1 MNALGL
7 TKTTIEGRLTVDEQV
22 TILHTN
28 DLHSHFENWPRIQR
42 YLLAERAQ
50 RRRAGSHVVTVDLGD
65 AVDRAHPL
73 SEATQGQANVALLNA
88 IGYDAVTIGNNEGL
102 GLTHTALDQLYQ
114 RANFDV
120 ILDNLTDMATHQPP
134 RWALPGKIIT
144 TVRGTRILLLA
155 FTAPFTLT
163 YPLNGW
169 TPAAVKTR
177 LPALLQQ
184 YAGQYDVLVLM
195 SHLGIN
201 VDRWLAKQFPM
212 IDVIIGS
219 HTHHLLVNGELKN
232 GVLIAAAG
240 KYGEYIGR
248 IELTIDERHRVKTVR
263 AHTVATAS
271 LPAVADDEALI
282 ASWEQQGEALLTQQ
296 VVASVPTQLRPHW
309 HHASELTALG
319 LAAITDYAGTDL
331 GMLNGGLFMRDLPAG
346 LVNQND
352 LHTML
357 PHAMHVIRV
366 TLSGTELW
374 RLVYEME
381 LVRPFLN
388 KFPIKGMGFRG
399 QVFGY
404 IQYQGLTWQADQHE
418 LLVHGQPVDRQQT
431 YQIALLDHDLF
442 IPFFPTLNISGQTE
456 ILFEAM
462 LRTVVGNY
470 LTSQWPVN

>member
-1 MNALGL
+1 M
-7 TKTTIEGRLTVDEQV
+7 DEQV

-28 DLHSHFENWPRIQR
+28 DIHSHFENWPRIQR
-42 YLLAERAQ
+42 YLLTEREQ
-50 RRRAGSHVVTVDLGD
+50 RRQSGSHVITVDLGD

-73 SEATQGQANVALLNA
+73 SEATQGQANVALLNG

-102 GLTHTALDQLYQ
+102 GLTHGALNQLYD

-120 ILDNLTDMATHQPP
+120 ILDNLTDTATHLPP
-134 RWALPGKIIT
+134 RWALPAKIIT
-144 TVRGTRILLLA
+144 TARGTRILLLA

-169 TPAAVKTR
+169 TPASVKTR
-177 LPALLQQ
+177 LPELLRQ
-184 YAGQYDVLVLM
+184 YAGQYDVLIVM

-201 VDRWLAKQFPM
+201 VDRWLAKQFPV
-212 IDVIIGS
+212 IDVVIGS

-240 KYGEYIGR
+240 KYGEYIGQ
-248 IELTIDERHRVKTVR
+248 IELTIDGQHHVKTAV

-271 LPAVADDEALI
+271 LPIVTGDEALI
-282 ASWEQQGEALLTQQ
+282 AGWKQQGETLLTQQ
-296 VVASVPTQLRPHW
+296 VVAKVPQQLRPHW
-309 HHASELTALG
+309 HHASDLTALG
-319 LAAITDYAGTDL
+319 LAAITDYAKTDL

-346 LVNQND
+346 IVNQND

-366 TLSGTELW
+366 TLSGEALW

-404 IQYQGLTWQADQHE
+404 IQYQGLAWEAEQHG
-418 LLVHGQPVDRQQT
+418 LLVNGQPVDRHQT

-442 IPFFPTLNISGQTE
+442 IPFFPTINISGRTE

-462 LRTVVGNY
+462 LRTVVSDY
-470 LTSQWPVN
+470 LARQWPVK

>member
-1 MNALGL
+1 M
-7 TKTTIEGRLTVDEQV
+7 DEQV

-50 RRRAGSHVVTVDLGD
+50 RQAEGSTVITVDLGD
-65 AVDRAHPL
+65 AVDRVHPL
-73 SEATQGQANVALLNA
+73 SEATRGQANVTLLNA

-102 GLTHTALDQLYQ
+102 GLTHSELDQLYQ

-120 ILDNLTDMATHQPP
+120 VLDNITDQATHQRP
-134 RWALPGKIIT
+134 RWALPAKVIT
-144 TVRGTRILLLA
+144 TAQGTRVLLLA

-169 TPAAVKTR
+169 DPASVETR
-177 LPALLQQ
+177 LPELLQQ
-184 YAGQYDVLVLM
+184 YAGQYDVLVVM

-201 VDRWLAKQFPM
+201 VDRWLAKHFPV

-240 KYGEYIGR
+240 KYGEYVGR
-248 IELTIDERHRVKTVR
+248 IELTISAQHRVQTVQ
-263 AHTVATAS
+263 AATIATVD
-271 LPAVADDEALI
+271 LPRIPSDDALI
-282 ASWEQQGEALLTQQ
+282 AGWQRQGAALLQQQ
-296 VVASVPTQLRPHW
+296 VIAQVPQQLRPHW
-309 HHASELTALG
+309 HHASDLTALG
-319 LAAITDYAGTDL
+319 LAAITAYAGTDL

-346 LVNQND
+346 EVNQND

-366 TLSGTELW
+366 TLRGDELW

-404 IQYQGLTWQADQHE
+404 IQYQGLAWQAKTHR
-418 LLVHGQPVDRQQT
+418 LIVNGQPVDCQQT

-462 LRTVVGNY
+462 LRTVVGKY
-470 LTSQWPVN
+470 LASRWPVN

>member
-1 MNALGL
+1 M
-7 TKTTIEGRLTVDEQV
+7 DEQV

-28 DLHSHFENWPRIQR
+28 DIHSHFENWPRIQR
-42 YLLAERAQ
+42 YLLTEREQ
-50 RRRAGSHVVTVDLGD
+50 RRQSGSHVITVDLGD

-73 SEATQGQANVALLNA
+73 SEATQGQANVALLNG

-102 GLTHTALDQLYQ
+102 GLTHGALNQLYD

-120 ILDNLTDMATHQPP
+120 ILDNLTDTATHLPP
-134 RWALPGKIIT
+134 RWALPAKIIT
-144 TVRGTRILLLA
+144 TARGTRILLLA

-169 TPAAVKTR
+169 TPASVKTR
-177 LPALLQQ
+177 LPELLRQ
-184 YAGQYDVLVLM
+184 YAGQYDVLIVM

-201 VDRWLAKQFPM
+201 VDRWLAKQFPV
-212 IDVIIGS
+212 IDVVIGS

-240 KYGEYIGR
+240 KYGEYIGQ
-248 IELTIDERHRVKTVR
+248 IELTIDGQHHVKTAV

-271 LPAVADDEALI
+271 LPIVTGDEALI
-282 ASWEQQGEALLTQQ
+282 AGWKQQGETLLTQQ
-296 VVASVPTQLRPHW
+296 VVAKVPQQLRPHW
-309 HHASELTALG
+309 HHASDLTALG
-319 LAAITDYAGTDL
+319 LAAITNYAKTDL

-346 LVNQND
+346 IVNQND

-366 TLSGTELW
+366 TLSGEALW

-404 IQYQGLTWQADQHE
+404 IQYQGLAWEAEQHG
-418 LLVHGQPVDRQQT
+418 LLVNGQPVDRHQT

-442 IPFFPTLNISGQTE
+442 IPFFPTINISGRTE

-462 LRTVVGNY
+462 LRTVVGDY
-470 LTSQWPVN
+470 LARQWPVK

>member
-1 MNALGL
+1 M
-7 TKTTIEGRLTVDEQV
+7 DEQV

-28 DLHSHFENWPRIQR
+28 DIHSHFENWPRIQR
-42 YLLAERAQ
+42 YLLTEREQ
-50 RRRAGSHVVTVDLGD
+50 RRQSGSHVITVDLGD

-73 SEATQGQANVALLNA
+73 SEATQGQANVALLNG

-102 GLTHTALDQLYQ
+102 GLTHGALNQLYD

-120 ILDNLTDMATHQPP
+120 ILDNLTDTATHLPP
-134 RWALPGKIIT
+134 RWALPAKIIT
-144 TVRGTRILLLA
+144 TARGTRILLLA

-169 TPAAVKTR
+169 TPASVKTR
-177 LPALLQQ
+177 LPELLRQ
-184 YAGQYDVLVLM
+184 YAGQYDVLIVM

-201 VDRWLAKQFPM
+201 VDRWLAKQFPV
-212 IDVIIGS
+212 IDVVIGS

-240 KYGEYIGR
+240 KYGEYIGQ
-248 IELTIDERHRVKTVR
+248 IELTIDGQHHVKTVV

-271 LPAVADDEALI
+271 LPIVTGDEALI
-282 ASWEQQGEALLTQQ
+282 AGWKQQGETLLTQQ
-296 VVASVPTQLRPHW
+296 VVAKVPQQLRPHW
-309 HHASELTALG
+309 HHASDLTALG
-319 LAAITDYAGTDL
+319 LAAITDYAKTDL

-346 LVNQND
+346 IVNQND

-366 TLSGTELW
+366 TLSGEALW

-388 KFPIKGMGFRG
+388 KFPIKEMGFRG

-404 IQYQGLTWQADQHE
+404 IQYQGLAWEAEQHG
-418 LLVHGQPVDRQQT
+418 LLVNGQPVDRHQT

-442 IPFFPTLNISGQTE
+442 IPFFPTINISGRTE

-462 LRTVVGNY
+462 LRTVVGDY
-470 LTSQWPVN
+470 LARQWPVK

>member
-1 MNALGL
+1 M
-7 TKTTIEGRLTVDEQV
+7 DEQV

-28 DLHSHFENWPRIQR
+28 DIHSHFENWPRIQR
-42 YLLAERAQ
+42 YLLTEREQ
-50 RRRAGSHVVTVDLGD
+50 RRQSGSHVITVNLGD

-73 SEATQGQANVALLNA
+73 SEATQGQANVALLNG

-102 GLTHTALDQLYQ
+102 GLTHGALNQLYD

-120 ILDNLTDMATHQPP
+120 ILDNLTDTATHLPP
-134 RWALPGKIIT
+134 RWALPAKIIT
-144 TVRGTRILLLA
+144 TARGTRILLLA

-169 TPAAVKTR
+169 TPASVKTR
-177 LPALLQQ
+177 LPELLRQ
-184 YAGQYDVLVLM
+184 YAGQYDVLIVM

-201 VDRWLAKQFPM
+201 VDRWLAKQFPV
-212 IDVIIGS
+212 IDVVIGS

-240 KYGEYIGR
+240 KYGEYIGQ
-248 IELTIDERHRVKTVR
+248 IELTIDGQHHVKTAV

-271 LPAVADDEALI
+271 LPIVTGDEALI
-282 ASWEQQGEALLTQQ
+282 AGWKQQGETLLTQQ
-296 VVASVPTQLRPHW
+296 VVAKVPQQLRPHW
-309 HHASELTALG
+309 HHASDLTALG
-319 LAAITDYAGTDL
+319 LAAITDYAKTDL

-346 LVNQND
+346 IVNQND

-366 TLSGTELW
+366 TLSGEALW

-404 IQYQGLTWQADQHE
+404 IQYQGLAWEAEQHG
-418 LLVHGQPVDRQQT
+418 LLVNGQPVDRHQT

-442 IPFFPTLNISGQTE
+442 IPFFPTINISGRTE

-462 LRTVVGNY
+462 LRTVVGDY
-470 LTSQWPVN
+470 LARQWPVK

>member
-1 MNALGL
+1 M
-7 TKTTIEGRLTVDEQV
+7 DEQV

-28 DLHSHFENWPRIQR
+28 DIHSHFENWPRIQR
-42 YLLAERAQ
+42 YLLTEREQ
-50 RRRAGSHVVTVDLGD
+50 RRQSGSHVITVDLGD

-73 SEATQGQANVALLNA
+73 SEATQGQANVALLNG

-102 GLTHTALDQLYQ
+102 GLTHGALNQLYD

-120 ILDNLTDMATHQPP
+120 ILDNLTDTATHLPP
-134 RWALPGKIIT
+134 RWALPAKIIT
-144 TVRGTRILLLA
+144 TARGTRILLLA

-169 TPAAVKTR
+169 TPASVKTR
-177 LPALLQQ
+177 LPELLRQ
-184 YAGQYDVLVLM
+184 YAGQYDVLIVM

-201 VDRWLAKQFPM
+201 VDRWLAKQFPV
-212 IDVIIGS
+212 IDVVIGS

-240 KYGEYIGR
+240 KYGEYIGQ
-248 IELTIDERHRVKTVR
+248 IELTIDGQHHVKTVV

-271 LPAVADDEALI
+271 LPIVTGDEALI
-282 ASWEQQGEALLTQQ
+282 AGWKQQGETLLTQQ
-296 VVASVPTQLRPHW
+296 VVAKVPQQLRPHW
-309 HHASELTALG
+309 HHASDLTALG
-319 LAAITDYAGTDL
+319 LAAITDYAKTDL

-346 LVNQND
+346 IVNQND

-366 TLSGTELW
+366 TLSGEALW

-404 IQYQGLTWQADQHE
+404 IQYQGLAWEAEQHG
-418 LLVHGQPVDRQQT
+418 LLVNGQPVDRHQT

-442 IPFFPTLNISGQTE
+442 IPFFPTINISGRTE

-462 LRTVVGNY
+462 LRTVVGDY
-470 LTSQWPVN
+470 LARQWPVK

>member
-1 MNALGL
+1 M
-7 TKTTIEGRLTVDEQV
+7 DEQV

-28 DLHSHFENWPRIQR
+28 DIHSHFENWPRIQR
-42 YLLAERAQ
+42 YLLTEREQ
-50 RRRAGSHVVTVDLGD
+50 RRQSGSHVITVDLGD

-102 GLTHTALDQLYQ
+102 GLTHAALNRLYD

-120 ILDNLTDMATHQPP
+120 VLDNLTDTATQRPP
-134 RWALPGKIIT
+134 QWALPAKIIT
-144 TVRGTRILLLA
+144 TARGTRVLLLA

-163 YPLNGW
+163 YSLNGW
-169 TPAAVKTR
+169 TPASVKTR
-177 LPALLQQ
+177 FPELLRQ
-184 YAGQYDVLVLM
+184 YAGQYDVLIVM

-201 VDRWLAKQFPM
+201 VDRWLAKQFPV
-212 IDVIIGS
+212 IDVVIGS

-248 IELTIDERHRVKTVR
+248 IELTIDHQHHVKAAA

-271 LPAVADDEALI
+271 LPIVAGDETLI
-282 ASWEQQGEALLTQQ
+282 TGWEQQGETLLTRQ
-296 VVASVPTQLRPHW
+296 VVAKVPMQLRPHW
-309 HHASELTALG
+309 HHASDLTALG
-319 LAAITDYAGTDL
+319 LAAITDYAKTDL

-346 LVNQND
+346 MVNRND

-366 TLSGTELW
+366 TLSGEALW

-404 IQYQGLTWQADQHE
+404 IQYQGLTWKTGQHT
-418 LLVHGQPVDRQQT
+418 LLVNGQPVNRQQT

-442 IPFFPTLNISGQTE
+442 IPFFPTINISGRTE

-462 LRTVVGNY
+462 LRTVVGDY
-470 LTSQWPVN
+470 LMRRWPVK

>member
-1 MNALGL
+1 M
-7 TKTTIEGRLTVDEQV
+7 DEQV

-28 DLHSHFENWPRIQR
+28 DIHSHFENWPRIQR
-42 YLLAERAQ
+42 YLLTEREQ
-50 RRRAGSHVVTVDLGD
+50 RRQSGSHVITVDLGD

-73 SEATQGQANVALLNA
+73 SEATQGQANVALLNG

-102 GLTHTALDQLYQ
+102 GLTHGALNQLYD

-120 ILDNLTDMATHQPP
+120 ILDNLTDTATHLPP
-134 RWALPGKIIT
+134 RWALPAKIIT
-144 TVRGTRILLLA
+144 TARGTRILLLA

-169 TPAAVKTR
+169 TPASVKTR
-177 LPALLQQ
+177 LPELLRQ
-184 YAGQYDVLVLM
+184 YAGQYDVLIVM

-201 VDRWLAKQFPM
+201 VDRWLAKQFPV
-212 IDVIIGS
+212 IDVVIGS

-240 KYGEYIGR
+240 KYGEYIGQ
-248 IELTIDERHRVKTVR
+248 IELTIDGQHHVKTVV

-271 LPAVADDEALI
+271 LPIVTGDEALI
-282 ASWEQQGEALLTQQ
+282 AGWKQQGETLLTQQ
-296 VVASVPTQLRPHW
+296 VVAKVPQQLRPHW
-309 HHASELTALG
+309 HHASDLTALG
-319 LAAITDYAGTDL
+319 LEAITDYAKTDL

-346 LVNQND
+346 IVNQND

-366 TLSGTELW
+366 TLSGEALW

-404 IQYQGLTWQADQHE
+404 IQYQGLAWEAEQHG
-418 LLVHGQPVDRQQT
+418 LLVNGQPVDRHQT

-442 IPFFPTLNISGQTE
+442 IPFFPTINISGRTE

-462 LRTVVGNY
+462 LRTVVGDY
-470 LTSQWPVN
+470 LARQWPVK

>member
-1 MNALGL
+1 M
-7 TKTTIEGRLTVDEQV
+7 DEQV

-28 DLHSHFENWPRIQR
+28 DIHSHFENWPRIQR
-42 YLLAERAQ
+42 YLLTEREQ
-50 RRRAGSHVVTVDLGD
+50 RRQSGSHVITVDLGD

-73 SEATQGQANVALLNA
+73 SEATQGQANVALLNG

-102 GLTHTALDQLYQ
+102 GLTHGALNQLYD

-120 ILDNLTDMATHQPP
+120 ILDNLTDTATHLPP
-134 RWALPGKIIT
+134 RWALPAKIIT
-144 TVRGTRILLLA
+144 TARGTHILLLA

-169 TPAAVKTR
+169 TPASVKTR
-177 LPALLQQ
+177 LPELLRQ
-184 YAGQYDVLVLM
+184 YAGQYDVLIVM

-201 VDRWLAKQFPM
+201 VDRWLAKQFPV
-212 IDVIIGS
+212 IDVVIGS

-240 KYGEYIGR
+240 KYGEYIGQ
-248 IELTIDERHRVKTVR
+248 IELTIDGQHHVKTAV

-271 LPAVADDEALI
+271 LPIVTGDEALI
-282 ASWEQQGEALLTQQ
+282 AGWKQQGETLLTQQ
-296 VVASVPTQLRPHW
+296 VVAKVPQQLRPHW
-309 HHASELTALG
+309 HHASDLTALG
-319 LAAITDYAGTDL
+319 LAAITDYAKTDL

-346 LVNQND
+346 IVNQND

-366 TLSGTELW
+366 TLSGEALW

-404 IQYQGLTWQADQHE
+404 IQYQGLAWEAEQHG
-418 LLVHGQPVDRQQT
+418 LLVNGQPVDRHQT

-442 IPFFPTLNISGQTE
+442 IPFFPTINISGRTE

-462 LRTVVGNY
+462 LRTVVGDY
-470 LTSQWPVN
+470 LARQWPVK